1 MKTPNPWV
9 CDVCQRAK
17 GPSNGW
23 LIGIP
28 VFANANSFSG
38 NEPTGRAYVN
48 VVPTETSVEISP
60 AIKAAF
66 GYTLVEWSET
76 LAETCA
82 TSPVHHLCSETC
94 AHKRLWENIRRGAQ
108 VGPAGPD
115 FRVIDSEAIEVER
128 PAGQRREPEQREP
141 VVGASGFAF
150 WPEPAEASP
159 DCIGAGADAF

>member
-17 GPSNGW
+17 GPGNGW

-28 VFANANSFSG
+28 VFACANSFSG
-38 NEPTGRAYVN
+38 NEPTGRAYVH

-60 AIKAAF
+60 AIKAAL

-82 TSPVHHLCSETC
+82 TSPVHHLCSEAC

-108 VGPAGPD
+108 VGTAGPD
-115 FRVIDSEAIEVER
+115 FRVIDSEAVEVER
-128 PAGQRREPEQREP
+128 LAERPEPEQREP

-159 DCIGAGADAF
+159 DCMVVGGGGF